1 MAWLPKAPE
10 RPRDE
15 ILKLRGRRRT
25 ELLFQR
31 QDFAEEVLKDLAD
44 GHPFK
49 SIVDRHRCTH
59 DFFRELLIEDVGIS
73 RLELAQVTGRVA
85 QLEIDRKLLGRP
97 KNSSVATSLFRLKES
112 GNLFD
117 RQEG

>member
-1 MAWLPKAPE
+1 MAWLPKTPE

-31 QDFAEEVLKDLAD
+31 HDFAEEVLKELEA
-44 GHPFK
+44 GNPFK

-59 DFFRELLIEDVGIS
+59 DFFRELLIEEVGIS
-73 RLELAQVTGRVA
+73 RLELTQVTGRVA
-85 QLEIDRKLLGRP
+85 QLEIDRKLLGQP
-97 KNSSVATSLFRLKES
+97 ENSSVKASIFRLKES
-112 GNLFD
+112 GSLFD
-117 RQEG
+117 RQG